1 MAGVL
6 ESSLRVSA
14 AIEAPFEA
22 YREAPPPD
30 APAAAGVLV
39 FWCCVGVFLCL
50 GLAVLRLPQAPPPA
64 RLAIVGAAA
73 LGLLVLGALGAA
85 ALFHLAAHLRG
96 ADVPFE
102 RSLLLVALVS
112 PLLPA
117 HLALFWAPVPYLW
130 ALTTVYSA
138 WLCSRG
144 LIRMGL
150 LSDGTA
156 AALAAFIGLSS
167 AGVQGYV
174 VLKSGRAQP
183 EPQEA
188 SLAPAAGAPLAP
200 PTEKVRAASS
210 AKGGPPRSGDGG
222 SMAAASVAGVPSSGL
237 DMVQRS
243 EEMDAVPGQD
253 TAFAPET
260 NADSNKRLR
269 SLDRWSERLG
279 INGDLTQGL
288 PAQQKLQILSMKQ
301 ALDGIREEAKKTG
314 VVPTKEEV
322 LLRVLMQAGGSKKSS
337 TGAKDPP
344 AKKPRKAPAKKRR
357 VVEEEDQDEDE

>member
-1 MAGVL
+1 
-6 ESSLRVSA
+6 
-14 AIEAPFEA
+14 
-22 YREAPPPD
+22 
-30 APAAAGVLV
+30 
-39 FWCCVGVFLCL
+39 
-50 GLAVLRLPQAPPPA
+50 
-64 RLAIVGAAA
+64 
-73 LGLLVLGALGAA
+73 
-85 ALFHLAAHLRG
+85 
-96 ADVPFE
+96 
-102 RSLLLVALVS
+102 
-112 PLLPA
+112 
-117 HLALFWAPVPYLW
+117 
-130 ALTTVYSA
+130 
-138 WLCSRG
+138 
-144 LIRMGL
+144 
-150 LSDGTA
+150 
-156 AALAAFIGLSS
+156 
-167 AGVQGYV
+167 
-174 VLKSGRAQP
+174 
-183 EPQEA
+183 
-188 SLAPAAGAPLAP
+188 
-200 PTEKVRAASS
+200 
-210 AKGGPPRSGDGG
+210 
-222 SMAAASVAGVPSSGL
+222 MAAASVAGVPSSGL

>member
-1 MAGVL
+1 MGVL

-30 APAAAGVLV
+30 APAAAGVLI
-39 FWCCVGVFLCL
+39 FWCCVGVVLCM
-50 GLAVLRLPQAPPPA
+50 GLAVLRLPQTPPPA

-73 LGLLVLGALGAA
+73 LGLLVLSALGAA
-85 ALFHLAAHLRG
+85 ALFHLTAHLMG

-150 LSDGTA
+150 LSDGRA

-174 VLKSGRAQP
+174 VHKSGRAHP

-188 SLAPAAGAPLAP
+188 SLSPATGAPLAP
-200 PTEKVRAASS
+200 PSTGPGRDRASPPGRGTLRAEKEPNAAS
-210 AKGGPPRSGDGG
+210 A
-222 SMAAASVAGVPSSGL
+222 AGVHSSGL
-237 DMVQRS
+237 DMVQRN
-243 EEMDAVPGQD
+243 EEMDTVPGQD

-260 NADSNKRLR
+260 NADSDKRLR

-279 INGDLTQGL
+279 VNGDLTEGL

-337 TGAKDPP
+337 AGAKKAP
-344 AKKPRKAPAKKRR
+344 AKKKAPVKKRR
-357 VVEEEDQDEDE
+357 VVEEEEQDGDE